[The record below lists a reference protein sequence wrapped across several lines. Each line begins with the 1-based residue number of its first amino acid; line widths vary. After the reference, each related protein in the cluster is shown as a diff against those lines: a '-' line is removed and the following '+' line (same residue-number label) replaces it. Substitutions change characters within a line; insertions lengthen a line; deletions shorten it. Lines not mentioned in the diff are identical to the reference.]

1 MVILLV
7 LIQAHVEGLL
17 NKPLLFQIT
26 GTGYRSLNA
35 KT

>member
-17 NKPLLFQIT
+17 N
-26 GTGYRSLNA
+26 SLYCSKSPELDIEA
-35 KT
+35 